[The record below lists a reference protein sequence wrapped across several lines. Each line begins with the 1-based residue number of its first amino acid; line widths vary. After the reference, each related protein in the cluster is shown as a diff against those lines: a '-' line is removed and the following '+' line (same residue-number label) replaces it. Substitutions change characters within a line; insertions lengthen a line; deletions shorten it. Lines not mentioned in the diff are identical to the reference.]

1 MNDEIRRLVQQL
13 ADLEEELR
21 DRLHEQE
28 TRVLYQLEGKKVL
41 FQEQVREAHD
51 KLREALLP
59 YLGRSSW
66 RSYLSA
72 PVIYSLIIPFALLDL
87 FVSVYQ
93 AICFR
98 LYGIPLVKR
107 SRYIVIDRHHLRYL
121 NSLQRFNCVY
131 CGYVNGLIA
140 FVREVSSRTEQ
151 YWCPIKH
158 ARRVTGS
165 HTRYSNFLDYGDGED
180 FEEKLEALREQL
192 RRKAA

>member
-21 DRLHEQE
+21 DRLYEQE
-28 TRVLYQLEGKKVL
+28 TRVMYQLEGKKVL
-41 FQEQVREAHD
+41 FKEQVKDAHD

-59 YLGRSSW
+59 YLGGASW
-66 RSYLSA
+66 RSYASA
-72 PVIYSLIIPFALLDL
+72 PFIYALIVPFALLDL

-93 AICFR
+93 HVCFR
-98 LYGIPLVKR
+98 LYRIPLVKR
-107 SRYIVIDRHHLRYL
+107 SRYIVIDRHNLHYL

-131 CGYVNGLIA
+131 CGYANGLIA
-140 FVREVSSRTEQ
+140 FVREVASRTEQ

-180 FEEKLEALREQL
+180 FEQKLETLREQL
-192 RRKAA
+192 RKKTA

>member
-21 DRLHEQE
+21 DKLHEQE

-41 FQEQVREAHD
+41 FQEQVKEAHAA
-51 KLREALLP
+51 LQEAVLP
-59 YLGRSSW
+59 YLRRASW

-72 PVIYSLIIPFALLDL
+72 PFIYSLIIPFALLDL
-87 FVSVYQ
+87 FVSSYQ
-93 AICFR
+93 AVCFP
-98 LYGIPLVKR
+98 LYRIPRVKR
-107 SRYIVIDRHHLRYL
+107 SRYIVIDRHHLSYL

-140 FVREVSSRTEQ
+140 FVREVASRTEQ

-165 HTRYSNFLDYGDGED
+165 HTRYSNFLDYGDAEG
-180 FEEKLEALREQL
+180 FEEKLQLLREQL
-192 RRKAA
+192 RKKAA